1 MLVGRRHGRGDLHR
15 VGTPTGMI
23 VGQVAVHEVFESTV
37 GPAIVLLGWP
47 A

>member
-1 MLVGRRHGRGDLHR
+1 MLVGRRHGHGDLRR

-23 VGQVAVHEVFESTV
+23 VGHVTVHEVFESTA
-37 GPAIVLLGWP
+37 GPAGVLLGWY